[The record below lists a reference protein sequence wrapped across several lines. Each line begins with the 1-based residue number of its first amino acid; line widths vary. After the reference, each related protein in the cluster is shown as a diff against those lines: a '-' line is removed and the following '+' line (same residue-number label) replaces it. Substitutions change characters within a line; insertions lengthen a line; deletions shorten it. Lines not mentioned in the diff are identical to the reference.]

1 MQREVESAMQT
12 RLIKGLTE
20 VRKDWLKV
28 YLITDLRQFPPDKHL
43 TVVESAL
50 KGGVRDIQLREKDM
64 PLDGL
69 LSLAI
74 VLRQITE
81 RYGARLYINDRVDVA
96 LMVDADG
103 VHLPET
109 GLPPNEV
116 KARYPH
122 LLVGV
127 STHSKDGAQ
136 RAQADGAD
144 FITFGPVFDTP
155 SKRKYGP
162 PQGLGQLAEVVSMA
176 RIPVLALGGIKLDNI
191 PSAME
196 TGAWGVGLI
205 SGVWNSSNIEEE
217 SYKYMQ
223 CLGGD

>member
-1 MQREVESAMQT
+1 MSGNENNMKI
-12 RLIKGLTE
+12 RLVKGLTE
-20 VRKDWLKV
+20 VKEGWLKV
-28 YLITDLRQFPPDKHL
+28 CLITDLQPFPADRHL
-43 TVVESAL
+43 PVLEAAL
-50 KGGVRDIQLREKDM
+50 KGGIRDIQLREKDM
-64 PLDGL
+64 RLDDL
-69 LSLAI
+69 LYLAI
-74 VLRQITE
+74 VLRQMTE
-81 RYGARLYINDRVDVA
+81 RFGARLYINDRLDIA
-96 LMVDADG
+96 LMANADG
-103 VHLPET
+103 VHLPEN

-116 KARYPH
+116 KARYPR

-127 STHSKDGAQ
+127 STHSKDRALQAQ
-136 RAQADGAD
+136 EDGAD
-144 FITFGPVFDTP
+144 YISFGPVFDTP

-162 PQGLGQLAEVVSMA
+162 PQGLGPLAEVVSMA